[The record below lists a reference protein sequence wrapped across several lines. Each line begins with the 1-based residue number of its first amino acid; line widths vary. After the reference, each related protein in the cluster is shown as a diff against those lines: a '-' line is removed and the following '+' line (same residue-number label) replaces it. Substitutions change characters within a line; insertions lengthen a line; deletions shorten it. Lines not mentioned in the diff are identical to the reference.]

1 MFCYAGGSKTK
12 APAVYVPCGSQT
24 TRLTMEIKP
33 ETIKK
38 VAYPALA
45 AVVAATALSSCQ
57 QQQQQEMEILS
68 GVPPCVAPAKK

>member
-1 MFCYAGGSKTK
+1 MIEN
-12 APAVYVPCGSQT
+12 P
-24 TRLTMEIKP
+24 LMEIKP
-33 ETIKK
+33 EAAKK
-38 VAYPALA
+38 VAYPVLA